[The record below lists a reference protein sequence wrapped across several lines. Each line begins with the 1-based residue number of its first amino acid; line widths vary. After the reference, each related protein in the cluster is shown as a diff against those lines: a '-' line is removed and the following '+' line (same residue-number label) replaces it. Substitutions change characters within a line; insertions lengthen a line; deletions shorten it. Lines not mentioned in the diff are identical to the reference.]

1 MEGIGIGKGF
11 VLKINLIIGLVLY
24 KTQQITNL
32 IQYGGAIYF
41 PPTYNTTN
49 TTNRLISD
57 QFPCTHNYPFVCIDL
72 IQLLNL
78 YQSQYIFLHILLP
91 YFMIKNH

>member
-32 IQYGGAIYF
+32 IQYGGAIYV

-49 TTNRLISD
+49 TTNRSISD
-57 QFPCTHNYPFVCIDL
+57 
-72 IQLLNL
+72 
-78 YQSQYIFLHILLP
+78 
-91 YFMIKNH
+91 